1 MRKRQIPD
9 SIPIFCDSSREPR
22 ARRERRPRGAG
33 FVWVAVLA
41 LVAYLGTAVA
51 SGNRERGWSLNNWSL
66 PEDGAHAAVTGGS
79 RLGRASWY
87 GPRFHGNPTASG
99 ETFDMNQLTAAH
111 RTLPLGTRALVHN
124 LENDRSVVV
133 RINDRGPYIAG
144 RDIDLSYGAARALG
158 MVSPGVAKVEITPL

>member
-9 SIPIFCDSSREPR
+9 STPIFCDSSRE
-22 ARRERRPRGAG
+22 RRERRPRGAG

-41 LVAYLGTAVA
+41 LVAYMGTAVA
-51 SGNRERGWSLNNWSL
+51 SGNRERGWGLDNLSL
-66 PEDGAHAAVTGGS
+66 PEDQAKVELSGS
-79 RLGRASWY
+79 GRLGRASWY

-99 ETFDMNQLTAAH
+99 ETFDMNEMTAAH
-111 RTLPLGTRALVHN
+111 RTLPLGTRAMVHN

-133 RINDRGPYIAG
+133 RINDRGPYIHG

-158 MVSPGVAKVEITPL
+158 MVNPGVARVEITPL